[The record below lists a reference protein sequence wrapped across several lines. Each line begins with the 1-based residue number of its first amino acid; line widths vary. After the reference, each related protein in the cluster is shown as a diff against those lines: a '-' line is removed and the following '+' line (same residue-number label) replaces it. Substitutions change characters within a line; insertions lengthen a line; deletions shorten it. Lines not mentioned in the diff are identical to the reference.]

1 MGRVP
6 AVEEVDPDAAVD
18 NGHPTPRPLRLSA
31 RLPRQRY
38 LPKAAPT
45 SRCRCSLIIKRS
57 ASSTVCFLV
66 VCPETFWASAIS
78 VSSIS
83 IFVRIG
89 QSAGYVWVLVCTVGR
104 YHTHSVGANGR

>member
-1 MGRVP
+1 MTRVA
-6 AVEEVDPDAAVD
+6 AVEEVDPDPPAD
-18 NGHPTPRPLRLSA
+18 NDHPAPRPLLLSA

-45 SRCRCSLIIKRS
+45 SRCRRSLTIKRS

-66 VCPETFWASAIS
+66 ACPETFWASAMS

-83 IFVRIG
+83 ILVRIG
-89 QSAGYVWVLVCTVGR
+89 RPAGYVYCRTVP
-104 YHTHSVGANGR
+104 YT

>member
-6 AVEEVDPDAAVD
+6 AIEEVDPDAAVD
-18 NGHPTPRPLRLSA
+18 NDHPTPRPLRLSA

-45 SRCRCSLIIKRS
+45 SRCRRSLIIKRS

-66 VCPETFWASAIS
+66 ACPETFWASAMS
-78 VSSIS
+78 ASSIS
-83 IFVRIG
+83 ILVRIG
-89 QSAGYVWVLVCTVGR
+89 PSPGYIGTTDHHHQHL
-104 YHTHSVGANGR
+104 HPALP